1 MRRFNK
7 FGALAQLVEQW
18 PFKPFVTGSNPVR
31 PNLLFY
37 IFILFLFSLFSNLSF
52 AEYKSVTIQSK
63 NNISLTANLLSS
75 DLNNPAFLIV
85 HGTRGHKGMEII
97 ETLSSRLYEEGYTV
111 LSINLSYGFHNRKDE
126 FLSCDIK
133 HNHNEHESVRE
144 IIAWYNYLVSKGYNK
159 INFIGHSR
167 GGFNTMQALSIINNK
182 EINSFLLAPFI
193 DTYIGTKTYYEEEL
207 GIPYELIIKSS
218 ENYYLADKYKL
229 INFLFCENVNV
240 SSQTFRSY
248 LNYSRNKLDYPFTF
262 NILDLIN
269 KSTSP
274 VTIFSGTDD
283 EIIMD
288 NYKVYKEI
296 QKSNVKAITL
306 EGGGHFFRDLYLDD
320 VMDIII
326 E

>member
-1 MRRFNK
+1 
-7 FGALAQLVEQW
+7 
-18 PFKPFVTGSNPVR
+18 
-31 PNLLFY
+31 LLFY
-37 IFILFLFSLFSNLSF
+37 FFALSLFSLFSNLSF
-52 AEYKSVTIQSK
+52 SESKNVFIQSK
-63 NNISLTANLLSS
+63 NNISLSGNLLSS
-75 DLNNPAFLIV
+75 NLDNPAFLIV

-97 ETLSSRLYEEGYTV
+97 EMLSSRLHEEGYTV
-111 LSINLSYGFHNRKDE
+111 LSINISYGFHNRKDE
-126 FLSCDIK
+126 FLSCNIK

-167 GGFNTMQALSIINNK
+167 GGFNIMQALSIINNK

-218 ENYYLADKYKL
+218 ENYYLADNYKL

-248 LNYSRNKLDYPFTF
+248 LNYSRNKSDYPFTF

-269 KSTSP
+269 ESTSP

-326 E
+326 Q

>member
-31 PNLLFY
+31 PKLLFY
-37 IFILFLFSLFSNLSF
+37 FFALSLFSLFSNLSF
-52 AEYKSVTIQSK
+52 SESKNVFIQSK
-63 NNISLTANLLSS
+63 KNISLSGNLLSS
-75 DLNNPAFLIV
+75 NLDNPAFLIV

-97 ETLSSRLYEEGYTV
+97 EMLSSRLHEEGYTV
-111 LSINLSYGFHNRKDE
+111 LSINISYGFHNRKDE
-126 FLSCDIK
+126 FLSCNIK

-167 GGFNTMQALSIINNK
+167 GGFNIMQALSIINNK

-207 GIPYELIIKSS
+207 GIPYELIIKNPD
-218 ENYYLADKYKL
+218 NYYLADRYKP

-240 SSQTFRSY
+240 SSQTFGSY

-269 KSTSP
+269 ESTFP

-283 EIIMD
+283 EITVD
-288 NYKVYKEI
+288 NYKIYKKI
-296 QKSNVKAITL
+296 KKSNVKAITL
-306 EGGGHFFRDLYLDD
+306 EGGGHFFRDLYLED
-320 VMDIII
+320 VIDIII

>member
-1 MRRFNK
+1 M
-7 FGALAQLVEQW
+7 VEQW

-52 AEYKSVTIQSK
+52 AEHKSVTIQSK
-63 NNISLTANLLSS
+63 NNISLTGNLLSS

-97 ETLSSRLYEEGYTV
+97 KTLSSRLYEEGYTV

-167 GGFNTMQALSIINNK
+167 GGFNIMQALSIINNK

-193 DTYIGTKTYYEEEL
+193 DTYTGTKNYYEEEL

-248 LNYSRNKLDYPFTF
+248 LNYSRNKLDYPFSF

-288 NYKVYKEI
+288 NYKIYNEI
-296 QKSNVKAITL
+296 KKSNVKVITL

-320 VMDIII
+320 VIDIIV